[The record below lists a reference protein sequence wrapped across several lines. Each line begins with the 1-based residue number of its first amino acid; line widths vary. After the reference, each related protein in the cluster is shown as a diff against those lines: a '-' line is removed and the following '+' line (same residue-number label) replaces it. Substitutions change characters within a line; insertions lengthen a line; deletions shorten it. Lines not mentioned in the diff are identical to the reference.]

1 VCGRAEISVD
11 EVAIKAEILQSQLQ
25 RGDVVTGHGRS
36 DLIYERAGPELV
48 RSIAQG
54 AVGGRGHDP
63 VDEQGAVLLEGPDD
77 EIEMLVEVRFMLIPR
92 CTADRNG
99 GVDCGLTL
107 QHTQAGE
114 YRADLGH
121 RSAARTEAEWLH
133 SEGPFHGTCSS
144 GGPLRRPEITIRT

>member
-1 VCGRAEISVD
+1 
-11 EVAIKAEILQSQLQ
+11 
-25 RGDVVTGHGRS
+25 
-36 DLIYERAGPELV
+36 
-48 RSIAQG
+48 
-54 AVGGRGHDP
+54 
-63 VDEQGAVLLEGPDD
+63 
-77 EIEMLVEVRFMLIPR
+77 PR

-144 GGPLRRPEITIRT
+144 GGPLRRPEITIRTSRWGTRIPGADNRGGARLVGPAVVAIDPSIL